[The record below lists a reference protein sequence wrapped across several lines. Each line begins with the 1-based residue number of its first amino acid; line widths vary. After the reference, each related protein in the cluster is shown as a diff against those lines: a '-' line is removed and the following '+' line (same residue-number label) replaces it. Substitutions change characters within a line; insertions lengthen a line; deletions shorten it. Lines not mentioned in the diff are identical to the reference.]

1 MSPFSSS
8 NTETHTWT
16 KSHLDKHSHNCTHS
30 RTCTSTRNESDACL
44 LNTLCVS
51 VCCAG
56 AGGWSPLI
64 SDRYQW
70 LEVDLG
76 RRTQIAAVATQGR
89 YGSSDWLMG
98 YLLMFSD
105 TGHNW
110 RQHRQEDS
118 HGVPKKKQKKNS
130 MSDKFANTNLLEMPQ
145 LLFSS

>member
-1 MSPFSSS
+1 MNHNSVLQSSLFAVSLCVSPLHLQTLTKSAH
-8 NTETHTWT
+8 THTT
-16 KSHLDKHSHNCTHS
+16 AHIHEHAQVQKMKG
-30 RTCTSTRNESDACL
+30 DACL

-51 VCCAG
+51 IRCAG

-76 RRTQIAAVATQGR
+76 RRTRITAVATQGR

-118 HGVPKKKQKKNS
+118 LGVTKKKKS
-130 MSDKFANTNLLEMPQ
+130 A
-145 LLFSS
+145 